1 VLTSMVEEL
10 LHGMMDK
17 GQIEVCIARKGEG
30 DVCMQLDDKNPSK
43 PKPLVI
49 HFTRDVAARKP

>member
-1 VLTSMVEEL
+1 MLTSMVEEL

-17 GQIEVCIARKGEG
+17 GQIEVYIARKGEG
-30 DVCMQLDDKNPSK
+30 DVCMQSDDKNPSK

-49 HFTRDVAARKP
+49 HFTRDVAAQKP